1 MNFPPVYEC
10 QKRVVT
16 VFVCVDIFANMG
28 FSHVVEGQVELVTAL
43 LTRTRIRGHVSG
55 SPYPQ
60 QLLSTVWIM
69 RIYDLAGSSYDSEN
83 QIKTTLGGG
92 P

>member
-1 MNFPPVYEC
+1 MNFPPGYEC
-10 QKRVVT
+10 QKCVVT

-28 FSHVVEGQVELVTAL
+28 FSHVVEGQVELVTAP

-69 RIYDLAGSSYDSEN
+69 RIYDLARSSSDSEN

>member
-1 MNFPPVYEC
+1 
-10 QKRVVT
+10 
-16 VFVCVDIFANMG
+16 MG
-28 FSHVVEGQVELVTAL
+28 FCCGGEVELLTAP

-69 RIYDLAGSSYDSEN
+69 RIYDLAGSSYDAEK
-83 QIKTTLGGG
+83 QIKSTLGGPLTQDTRADFLPTFSHVLPESMEG
-92 P
+92 